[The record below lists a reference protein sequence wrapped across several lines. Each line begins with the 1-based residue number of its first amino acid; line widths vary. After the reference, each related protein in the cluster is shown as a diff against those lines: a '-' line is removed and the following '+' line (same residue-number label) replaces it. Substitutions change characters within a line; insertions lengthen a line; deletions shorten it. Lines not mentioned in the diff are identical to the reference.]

1 MEAIQREAVPSLQV
15 EIAMMSAM
23 ASTPNPSVGECLK
36 ADLDTGVGAESRSLD
51 LWVARIPLK
60 VVAAMWLVHQLWE
73 ILLPPTLRVS
83 GYSEKPA
90 KQKRLSHV

>member
-15 EIAMMSAM
+15 EITMMSAM

-73 ILLPPTLRVS
+73 ILPPPTLRVP